1 VNASFRFCQEIDPN
15 TLKPGKIQTNNS
27 HRCPSQSQLSAV
39 FHGRLRRL
47 TQEKGPACAG
57 PSLFLG
63 RKHPTEDVMNVPQAV
78 RLVVAEMSHCPRK
91 AAAEN
96 TLAVSEY
103 SRKSG
108 NPLIKAKVMAR
119 KSVLPGCIKKRG
131 DRECGSLTSS
141 LSD

>member
-1 VNASFRFCQEIDPN
+1 
-15 TLKPGKIQTNNS
+15 
-27 HRCPSQSQLSAV
+27 
-39 FHGRLRRL
+39 
-47 TQEKGPACAG
+47 
-57 PSLFLG
+57 
-63 RKHPTEDVMNVPQAV
+63 MNVPQAV

-119 KSVLPGCIKKRG
+119 KSVLPGCIKKWG
-131 DRECGSLTSS
+131 DRECGSLTSPTSPTEGVGNAKVLKS
-141 LSD
+141 LGHSPKGRHYRG